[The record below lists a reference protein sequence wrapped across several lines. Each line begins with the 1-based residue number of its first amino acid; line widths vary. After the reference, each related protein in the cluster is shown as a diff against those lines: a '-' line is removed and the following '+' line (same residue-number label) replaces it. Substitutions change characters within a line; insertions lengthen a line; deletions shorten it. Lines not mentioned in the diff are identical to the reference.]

1 MLAPMAPKIRPQKDT
16 GTRSASRPGTAL
28 RARGRAIAG
37 PARADRPVASRR
49 LLDEARRALG
59 VASDAA
65 AIRAALQ
72 AVVVRERQAQG
83 ILRLASLGPIDAS
96 RID

>member
-1 MLAPMAPKIRPQKDT
+1 MAPKIRRTKTTAAGAAP
-16 GTRSASRPGTAL
+16 RPERVP
-28 RARGRAIAG
+28 RARGRAVAG
-37 PARADRPVASRR
+37 YTGTGRPVASRR

-59 VASDAA
+59 VTSDAA
-65 AIRAALQ
+65 AIRAALE

-83 ILRLASLGPIDAS
+83 ILRLAALGPVDAS

>member
-1 MLAPMAPKIRPQKDT
+1 MAPK
-16 GTRSASRPGTAL
+16 TRSTKHAGAGDAI
-28 RARGRAIAG
+28 RAEGAPRIRGRAVAG
-37 PARADRPVASRR
+37 YTGAGRPVASRR

-59 VASDAA
+59 VTSDAA
-65 AIRAALQ
+65 AIRAALE

-83 ILRLASLGPIDAS
+83 ILRLAGLGPVDAS